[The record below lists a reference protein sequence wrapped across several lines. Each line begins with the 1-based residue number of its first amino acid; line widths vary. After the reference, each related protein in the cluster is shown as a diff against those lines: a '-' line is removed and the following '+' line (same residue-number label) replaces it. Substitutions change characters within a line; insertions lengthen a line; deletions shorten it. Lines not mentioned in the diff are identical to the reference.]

1 MLARGCLVLRP
12 PLDGWG
18 ARYEQNHPPMTRDAL
33 HAGVLLAAFALLVTM
48 HVTLAIGL
56 LRRSP
61 WWRAPVGF
69 VVPPLA
75 VWWGWQA
82 KMRVRSALW
91 GVAAVVYGAA
101 LVGAFR

>member
-1 MLARGCLVLRP
+1 MRSDDEANP
-12 PLDGWG
+12 
-18 ARYEQNHPPMTRDAL
+18 PPMTRDAL

-56 LRRSP
+56 LRRP
-61 WWRAPVGF
+61 PRWRVPVGLI
-69 VVPPLA
+69 VPPLA
-75 VWWGWQA
+75 AWWGWRE

-91 GVAAVVYGAA
+91 AIAAVVYGAA